1 MKKMLFLLM
10 ILLVL
15 SGCSSKIE
23 KEILI
28 SAADSLGW
36 QEATE
41 YHFTNPIEIKIID
54 NKLYVVDMALSEIK
68 IFDPQTMKYISTL
81 GKKGIGPGEFSSP
94 ISICK
99 YENETLAINEI
110 GNFRTQILSIN
121 GEYVKK
127 INFSGQ
133 WKLSAFDDHC
143 YTNILPFTPG
153 VAGIYEI
160 KSDSLTKVLDLDEWI
175 KTQNLPKFPKNFF
188 SFSSFEEFHIVSF
201 LYSPKILMI
210 DKQGKIAD
218 IEFEPIK
225 FVNENTNLGQAMR
238 YKKGFIIPANSYNEN
253 KKSETDTKLIYY
265 NFEGSIE
272 KIFHLS
278 DLKIFVYE
286 TAAISGNEVFL
297 INDAVIY
304 KYVLK

>member
-1 MKKMLFLLM
+1 MKKIFFIIM
-10 ILLVL
+10 IFIVL
-15 SGCSSKIE
+15 SGCNSKKE
-23 KEILI
+23 KVTKLV
-28 SAADSLGW
+28 AVDSLGW

-41 YHFTNPIEIKIID
+41 YHFTNPIELKIID

-94 ISICK
+94 LSICK
-99 YENETLAINEI
+99 YEDETLAVNEI
-110 GNFRTQILSIN
+110 GNRRTQILSKK
-121 GEYVKK
+121 GEYIKK
-127 INFSGQ
+127 INYSGQ
-133 WKLSAFDDHC
+133 WKLSTINDHC
-143 YTNILPFTPG
+143 YTNILPMVPG
-153 VAGIYEI
+153 AAGIYEI
-160 KSDSLTKVLDLDEWI
+160 QSDSLKKVFDMAKWLE
-175 KTQNLPKFPKNFF
+175 TQDFPKDYKSFY

-201 LYSPKILMI
+201 VYSPEILMI

-218 IEFEPIK
+218 VEFEPID
-225 FVNENTNLGQAMR
+225 FVNENTHLGQAMR
-238 YKKGFIIPANSYNEN
+238 YKKGFVIPANSYNED

-278 DLKIFVYE
+278 DLNIFVYE

-304 KYVLK
+304 KYVLE